1 MKTNPEENEQEAE
14 LVRLPLWKNA
24 LEEMRKKGMHYGQA
38 WDSEFFEKQLK
49 CLRTEMKF
57 GLGISEIRRE
67 LEKDGFY
74 LSGRGQKG
82 NQFVILQPE
91 SNADI
96 MAGYQRAALDALK
109 RGVVLGTNTRLDTL
123 SDSDRRRHEG
133 MLERMAMRA
142 VLMQRSGQISK
153 VIKEH
158 SPELLDR
165 KP

>member
-1 MKTNPEENEQEAE
+1 MKTEPTEENE

-24 LEEMRKKGMHYGQA
+24 LEQMRKQGIAHGQT
-38 WDSEFFEKQLK
+38 WDAEFFEKE
-49 CLRTEMKF
+49 LRCQRDEMKF

-82 NQFVILQPE
+82 NQFVVLPPE

-142 VLMQRSGQISK
+142 VLMQRSRQVTKFLRENGSK
-153 VIKEH
+153 
-158 SPELLDR
+158 LLEE
-165 KP
+165 K